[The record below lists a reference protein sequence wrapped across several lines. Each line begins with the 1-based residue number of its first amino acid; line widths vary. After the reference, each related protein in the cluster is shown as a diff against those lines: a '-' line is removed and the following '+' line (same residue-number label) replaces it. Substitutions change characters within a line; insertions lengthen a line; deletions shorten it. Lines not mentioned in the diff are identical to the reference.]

1 MKNLALI
8 QRLFKSAA
16 VILGLCLLVAC
27 SDSGDSGS
35 NTPVDPVDPV
45 DPNIITIETGE
56 NFETD
61 LKTALIEAQ
70 PGHIIILP
78 EGKFDMTGGLI
89 LDVSNVTIRGQG
101 ESTTVLNF
109 AAQTSGGDG
118 LLVTSNNVVLEDF
131 AVEDTPGDGIKFKF
145 SNGVTIRRM
154 RVEWTCGPCSE
165 NGGYAIYPVSS
176 ENILIEDSIA
186 IGASDSGIYVGQSN
200 KVIVRRN
207 HVSFN
212 VAGIEI
218 ENSINSDV
226 YENTAINNTGGILA
240 FDLPGLPQAG
250 SRVRF
255 FNNTVRDNNT
265 PNFAHG
271 GVLAVVPQGTGMIVM
286 AFEDVEIFGNIIE
299 NHRSL
304 AIGVVN
310 YAITDLEYD
319 DPKYDPAPMRVNIY
333 DNQYSNNGYDPEGLA
348 AQIAP
353 IFGAIGGLPADFYD
367 GIAEAGAPFE
377 EVDKICIREEASVTL
392 GILIGPEGSASTDSA
407 LFDCAHASLPAVTL
421 DSPEDIEEGE
431 TPPTEEEIAALC
443 TPDETSSSANF
454 DAVEVSCPTLSGYNL
469 FADQS
474 EPRELANG
482 GIHYDLTT
490 PLFTDY
496 AAQYRFMFV
505 PEGQQAAYSTREV
518 LDFPIGT
525 IISKTFSMP
534 RDFLNEAAG
543 EVIIETRILI
553 HRTDG
558 WEALPY
564 IWREDGSDADLTI
577 TGGTREVSWIH
588 TDGSSRST
596 DYVIPDTNSC
606 KTCHNTSQ
614 PETGSGT
621 RMETVLDL
629 IGPKARF
636 LNQENEYGG
645 EMINQLSYMEEQGV
659 LIGLP
664 EDLESIATV
673 PDWEDTAAALQ
684 ERAKGYLDINCAH
697 CHRPSG
703 FASNSALFLDFWREV
718 DVSYGICKTPI
729 AAGNGSG
736 GFKYDIVPGDASTSI
751 TTHRMDSNDTDVRMP
766 EIGRSI
772 IHDEGVALIE
782 EWINSMSG
790 GCQ

>member
-1 MKNLALI
+1 MKNSALI
-8 QRLFKSAA
+8 QNLFKSAV

-27 SDSGDSGS
+27 SNSSDNDHS
-35 NTPVDPVDPV
+35 TPVDPVDP
-45 DPNIITIETGE
+45 NLIAIEAGE
-56 NFETD
+56 HFETD

-70 PGHIIILP
+70 PGHIIVLP
-78 EGKFDMTGGLI
+78 EGKFDMTSGLI

-109 AAQTSGGDG
+109 AAQNSGGDG

-145 SNGVTIRRM
+145 SNGVTIRRI
-154 RVEWTCGPCSE
+154 RVEWTCGPCAE

-176 ENILIEDSIA
+176 SNILIEDSIA
-186 IGASDSGIYVGQSN
+186 IGASDSGVYVGQSN
-200 KVIVRRN
+200 KIIVRRN

-218 ENSINSDV
+218 ENSVNSDV
-226 YENTAINNTGGILA
+226 YDNTAVNNTAGILA
-240 FDLPGLPQAG
+240 FDLPGLAQKG
-250 SRVRF
+250 NRVRI

-271 GVLAVVPQGTGMIVM
+271 GVLAVAPRGTGMIIL
-286 AFEDVEIFGNIIE
+286 AFEDVEIFDNIIE
-299 NHRSL
+299 DHMS
-304 AIGVVN
+304 IGIAVVN
-310 YAITDLEYD
+310 YGITELEYD
-319 DPKYDPAPMRVNIY
+319 DPKYNPAPKRVNVH
-333 DNQYSNNGYDPEGLA
+333 DNQYSDNGYDPQDLA
-348 AQIAP
+348 AFIASA
-353 IFGAIGGLPADFYD
+353 FNHLGGIPVNFYD
-367 GIAEAGAPFE
+367 GIGEQETPFA
-377 EVDKICIREEASVTL
+377 EVDKICMREDDAVTL
-392 GILIGPEGSASTDSA
+392 GVLFDPEGVPSIDAA
-407 LFDCAHASLPAVTL
+407 LFDCAHASLPEVVL

-443 TPDETSSSANF
+443 TPDEGSSRANF
-454 DAVEVSCPTLSGYNL
+454 DAVEVSCPTLSSYNL

-482 GIHYDLTT
+482 GIHYNMIT

-496 AAQYRFMFV
+496 AAKYRFMFI
-505 PEGQQAAYSTREV
+505 PEGQQAAYSTLEV
-518 LDFPIGT
+518 LDFPVGT
-525 IISKTFSMP
+525 IIAKTFSMP

-543 EVIIETRILI
+543 EVLIETRILI
-553 HRTDG
+553 HRKDG

-564 IWREDGSDADLTI
+564 IWREDGSDADLSI
-577 TGGTREVSWIH
+577 TGGIREVSWVH

-606 KTCHNTSQ
+606 KTCHSTTR

-621 RMETVLDL
+621 RLETVLDL

-645 EMINQLSYMEEQGV
+645 KMVNQLSYMEQQGV

-664 EDLESIATV
+664 EDLQSIQTV
-673 PDWEDTAAALQ
+673 PDWEDTAAALE

-718 DVSYGICKTPI
+718 DVAYGICKTPI

-736 GFKYDIVPGDASTSI
+736 GFKYDIVPGDSSVSI
-751 TTHRMDSNDTDVRMP
+751 TTHRMDHNATDVRMP

-772 IHDEGVALIE
+772 IHDEGVALIK
-782 EWINSMSG
+782 EWVDSMSG